1 MKERSFNKGIWIMK
15 ARSLKQNY
23 AFFMTTV
30 FAYALCADALRAQE
44 SEESD
49 RISYLEEQ
57 VRTLVGKMEEVQ
69 HTLKGMKEAGVSAPT
84 PTGDL
89 IDKKGSLSQ
98 DHDSVHNDA
107 DDAND
112 EDEHTLPTG
121 TAQEAYDHAVSLL
134 NKQEYAKAE
143 KALSAFI
150 KKYPKNALV
159 VNAQYWI
166 GETYLLRKE
175 YSQAA
180 LHFASAY
187 KTYKAESSSN
197 KKKPGKQ
204 SFAKAPEA
212 LIKLAFSL
220 KGMGKRKE
228 AVATLAQLHKEF
240 PHLSKNLARLAEKAQ
255 TGL

>member
-1 MKERSFNKGIWIMK
+1 MKT
-15 ARSLKQNY
+15 RSLKQTY
-23 AFFMTTV
+23 ALLMTTV
-30 FAYALCADALRAQE
+30 FTYALCADTLRAQE
-44 SEESD
+44 SEEND

-69 HTLKGMKEAGVSAPT
+69 HEIKVLKEAAVSAPAPT
-84 PTGDL
+84 PSADLRDKGDL
-89 IDKKGSLSQ
+89 PQ
-98 DHDSVHNDA
+98 DRGNAHNDT
-107 DDAND
+107 DDSND
-112 EDEHTLPTG
+112 DEEHTLPTG

-134 NKQEYAKAE
+134 NKQEYARAE

-150 KKYPKNALV
+150 KKHPKNPLV

-175 YSQAA
+175 YKEAA

-187 KTYKAESSSN
+187 KTYKAESSSD

-220 KGMGKRKE
+220 KGLGKRKE
-228 AVATLAQLHKEF
+228 AAATLAQLHKEF
-240 PHLSKNLARLAEKAQ
+240 PHLSKNLARRAEKAQ
-255 TGL
+255 PGL

>member
-1 MKERSFNKGIWIMK
+1 MKK
-15 ARSLKQNY
+15 RSLKQTY
-23 AFFMTTV
+23 ALLMATV
-30 FAYALCADALRAQE
+30 FTYSVCPGTLRAQE
-44 SEESD
+44 SEESE

-57 VRTLVGKMEEVQ
+57 MRTLVGKMEEVQ
-69 HTLKGMKEAGVSAPT
+69 HELKVMKEAAASTPAPT
-84 PTGDL
+84 PHGEPHGKSD
-89 IDKKGSLSQ
+89 LSQ
-98 DHDSVHNDA
+98 DHETVDTQTDDS
-107 DDAND
+107 DD
-112 EDEHTLPTG
+112 EEEHTLPTG

-143 KALSAFI
+143 KALKAFI
-150 KKYPKNALV
+150 KKHPKNALV

-175 YSQAA
+175 YKDAA

-187 KTYKAESSSN
+187 KTYKAESSD
-197 KKKPGKQ
+197 KKKHGKQ

-228 AVATLAQLHKEF
+228 ASATLAQLHKEF
-240 PHLSKNLARLAEKAQ
+240 PHLSNNLSRLAEKAQ